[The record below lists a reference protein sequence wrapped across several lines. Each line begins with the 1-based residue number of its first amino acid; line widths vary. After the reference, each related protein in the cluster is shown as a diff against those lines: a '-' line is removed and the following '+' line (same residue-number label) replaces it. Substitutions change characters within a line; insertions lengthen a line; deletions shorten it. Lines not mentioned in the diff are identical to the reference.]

1 MLNHKQKVKLARKL
15 SGRQTG
21 HFDSPEWEKRRNI
34 IAQRVK
40 RKEAKKNQLKTL
52 FREKD
57 MKDKDLKKKNPEG
70 YKQLKALE
78 KFAEGMQKY
87 QESTEYKIELE
98 RQYIAE
104 HEENIR
110 SLKRQLS
117 PSHDEV

>member
-1 MLNHKQKVKLARKL
+1 
-15 SGRQTG
+15 
-21 HFDSPEWEKRRNI
+21 
-34 IAQRVK
+34 
-40 RKEAKKNQLKTL
+40 
-52 FREKD
+52 

-78 KFAEGMQKY
+78 KFAEGIQKY
-87 QESTEYKIELE
+87 HESTEYKIELE

-117 PSHDEV
+117 PSHDEVWNRKLLSKLFNDCNSIQLRVCGKRGMCLFLS